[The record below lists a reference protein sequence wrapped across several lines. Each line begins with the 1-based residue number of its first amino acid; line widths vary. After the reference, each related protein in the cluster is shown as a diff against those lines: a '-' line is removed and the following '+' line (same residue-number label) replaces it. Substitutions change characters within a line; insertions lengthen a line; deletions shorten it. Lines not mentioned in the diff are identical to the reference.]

1 MARGTLQRARA
12 RLGRS
17 DEFALAPHQLSA
29 VSDPTAPIRS
39 LVASDTE
46 SFAGRPYSL
55 WRDDP
60 DLARALNERLVPR
73 SD

>member
-1 MARGTLQRARA
+1 MARA
-12 RLGRS
+12 RLQRGRARLGHS
-17 DEFALAPHQLSA
+17 DEFALSAHQLSA

-39 LVASDTE
+39 LVASQTE
-46 SFAGRPYSL
+46 SFAARPYSL

-60 DLARALNERLVPR
+60 ELARALNEGLVPR